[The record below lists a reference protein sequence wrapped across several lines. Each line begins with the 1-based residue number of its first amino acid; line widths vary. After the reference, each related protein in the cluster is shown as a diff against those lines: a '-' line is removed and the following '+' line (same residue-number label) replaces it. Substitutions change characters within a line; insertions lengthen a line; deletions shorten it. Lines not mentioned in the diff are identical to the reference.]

1 MKFMLDTADLTLI
14 RQYRDMIP
22 YTGVTSNPAL
32 IRKAGIRSGLFETF
46 REIRRCIG
54 PDKSL
59 HMQVVSH
66 DSEEMIREAM
76 YMRQMVDEDIS
87 IKVPVTPDGMKAMK
101 YLKAQGVRL
110 TATAVVTQVQAMLA
124 LELEPDFIA
133 PYYETMCDLGTDGEE
148 IIGMLAE
155 TVKKESLKTEVLAA
169 NIKNMDQLR
178 RVCRAGAHSVTLNPQ
193 LLEQALQEP
202 AISKAVRFFDDAWQE
217 IFGET
222 RLTEISD

>member
-1 MKFMLDTADLTLI
+1 MKFMLDTADLALI
-14 RQYRDMIP
+14 QQYKDMLP

-32 IRKAGIRSGLFETF
+32 IRKAGIRGRLFETF

-76 YMRQMVDEDIS
+76 YMREMVDENIS

-101 YLKAQGVRL
+101 YLKMQGVRL
-110 TATAVVTQVQAMLA
+110 TATAVVTQVQALLA

-133 PYYETMCDLGTDGEE
+133 PYYEQMCDLGTDGEE
-148 IIGMLAE
+148 VIDLLAD
-155 TVKKESLKTEVLAA
+155 TVRKESLKTEVLAA
-169 NIKNMDQLR
+169 NIKNMDQLK
-178 RVCRAGAHSVTLNPQ
+178 RVCQAGAHSVTLNPQ

-202 AISKAVRFFDDAWQE
+202 AIPKAIRFFDDAWAE
-217 IFGET
+217 VFGEAK
-222 RLTEISD
+222 LVEIQE